1 MNTKQIIVD
10 EIKRLSQEEG
20 LKDNEIAE
28 IIGYHKVSVARIR
41 KEYGIPKCI
50 MSNRKDKE
58 VVCPLCHKKYFI
70 RRNEKYGI
78 GCNDCLIKLEE
89 KTKELALKELEREK
103 QGLEEY

>member
-28 IIGYHKVSVARIR
+28 IIGYHKVSIARIR

-78 GCNDCLIKLEE
+78 GCPQCIAKTEVKFKKLAEE
-89 KTKELALKELEREK
+89 ELRRELNGE
-103 QGLEEY
+103 EEY

>member
-28 IIGYHKVSVARIR
+28 LIGYHKVSVARIR
-41 KEYGIPKCI
+41 KEYNIPKCN

-58 VVCPLCHKKYFI
+58 VICPLCHKKYFI

-78 GCNDCLIKLEE
+78 GCHECMTLLEE
-89 KTKELALKELEREK
+89 KAKKLALEELEKDK
-103 QGLEEY
+103 QCLEEY